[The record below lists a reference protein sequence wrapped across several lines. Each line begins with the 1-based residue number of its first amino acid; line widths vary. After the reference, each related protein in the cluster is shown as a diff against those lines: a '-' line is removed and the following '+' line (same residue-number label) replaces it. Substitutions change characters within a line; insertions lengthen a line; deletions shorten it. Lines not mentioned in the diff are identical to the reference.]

1 MEIINSEVEV
11 VHNVCIYNKYGY
23 CKFRNFCKFQHFQDI
38 CSKVSCDIERCLLR
52 YPKVCSYYEEFS
64 YCKFGSFCSYLHR
77 KQGLRNSEIIHQEQ
91 SKLKDD
97 MQALPML
104 VENIIQ
110 VTAFR
115 DGVKILMQTVSN
127 LGVDKIL
134 NLENRVQEMGDNSI
148 IYYGAIDELEH
159 DVKVLKVQLS
169 RITCAQNRPSPI
181 HQVLPIASSLSYR
194 PP

>member
-23 CKFRNFCKFQHFQDI
+23 CKFRRFCKFQHFQDI

-91 SKLKDD
+91 SK
-97 MQALPML
+97 
-104 VENIIQ
+104 
-110 VTAFR
+110 
-115 DGVKILMQTVSN
+115 
-127 LGVDKIL
+127 
-134 NLENRVQEMGDNSI
+134 
-148 IYYGAIDELEH
+148 H
-159 DVKVLKVQLS
+159 DIKVLKVQLP

-181 HQVLPIASSLSYR
+181 NQVLPIASSLSYR